1 MLGLR
6 GGLTTRG
13 WSLLAAGL
21 AAILSAVLL
30 NERDLLRVA
39 AFAVVLP
46 LLAGLVVGLTQV
58 RLRGA
63 RDHGPPRIPVGSECQ
78 VQLVVRSTGRLNG
91 RLQLED
97 GIPPVLAVPELGTS
111 VLDDRVRFTVVGLQR
126 HREVRLRYPLHLVRG
141 VYALGPLVA
150 RITDPFGL
158 AKYRCTL
165 AERSRLVVTP
175 AVAALGGMPSGG
187 ELGAGQAGAGRV
199 GAGPGQ
205 DAVVVRSYRQGDD
218 LRQVHWRTT
227 ARRDELM
234 VRVQEWPWRGGA
246 LVLLDHRA
254 VAHRGIG
261 PASSL
266 EYAVS
271 LAASVYV
278 HLARQGQRV
287 RLITEDGV
295 TRAGGTNVTEHAIDT
310 GLDALAALRA
320 NPKPDLASGAALAG
334 GQEVVAV
341 LGAVDPAAVDQLL
354 VHRPRG
360 LRSHA
365 VLLDVAAWDHAGHG
379 VFGVAQSDPAPA
391 ARLLGAAGWSVTV
404 ARPEQPLP
412 SVWERLCVSSRSKQE
427 APR

>member
-1 MLGLR
+1 MLRLR

-21 AAILSAVLL
+21 AAILSAILL

-46 LLAGLVVGLTQV
+46 LLAALVVGLTQI
-58 RLRGA
+58 RLRA
-63 RDHGPPRIPVGSECQ
+63 TREHGPSRISVGSDCQ
-78 VQLVVRSTGRLNG
+78 VQLVVSSTGRLNG
-91 RLQLED
+91 RLLLED
-97 GIPPVLAVPELGTS
+97 KVPPVLVTPALDNSVP
-111 VLDDRVRFTVVGLQR
+111 DDCFRFTVMGLQR
-126 HREVRLRYPLHLVRG
+126 HRQARLSYPLQLVRG
-141 VYALGPLVA
+141 VHTLGPLVA

-165 AERSRLVVTP
+165 AGRSRLVVTP
-175 AVAALGGMPSGG
+175 AVAALTGMPAGG
-187 ELGAGQAGAGRV
+187 ELGTSQAGAGRV
-199 GAGPGQ
+199 GTGPGQ

-246 LVLLDHRA
+246 IVLLDHRA
-254 VAHRGIG
+254 MAHRGIG
-261 PASSL
+261 PTSSL

-278 HLARQGQRV
+278 HLAQQGQRV

-295 TRAGGTNVTEHAIDT
+295 TRAGGTDVTNHAIDA

-320 NPKPDLASGAALAG
+320 NLKPDLASGAVLAG

-341 LGAVDPAAVDQLL
+341 LGAVGPAAVDQL
-354 VHRPRG
+354 
-360 LRSHA
+360 
-365 VLLDVAAWDHAGHG
+365 
-379 VFGVAQSDPAPA
+379 
-391 ARLLGAAGWSVTV
+391 
-404 ARPEQPLP
+404 
-412 SVWERLCVSSRSKQE
+412 
-427 APR
+427 